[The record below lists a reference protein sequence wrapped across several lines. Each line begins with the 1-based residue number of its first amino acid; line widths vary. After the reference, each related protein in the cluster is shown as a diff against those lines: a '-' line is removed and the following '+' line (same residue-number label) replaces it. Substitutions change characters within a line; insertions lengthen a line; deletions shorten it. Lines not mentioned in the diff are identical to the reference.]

1 VLTVTGS
8 VDTFTAAARAASFGA
23 WSDEVRRA
31 LLPVMGAEALICYRL
46 EDREHA
52 RRLRAGAGAI
62 LSGDV
67 LELLLGLPIAASVP
81 VDSLTCR
88 ERTALDRAS
97 RSAVSVRGGRVTRHA
112 VAPVAVELAL
122 VAAGNWR
129 YGLEAAGRF
138 APFCARAM
146 VLRRRPAAHRVVE
159 VQLQAGFYGVGVIV
173 ADEQSTEVLVE
184 PEPFQRLRFTAAGW
198 RFLEEVYRM
207 VR

>member
-1 VLTVTGS
+1 MTAS
-8 VDTFTAAARAASFGA
+8 ADTFRAAARAASSGA
-23 WSDEVRRA
+23 WTDEVRRA
-31 LLPVMGAEALICYRL
+31 LMPMMGAEVLICYRL
-46 EDREHA
+46 DDAEHA
-52 RRLRAGAGAI
+52 RRQQAGAGAI
-62 LSGDV
+62 LSADV
-67 LELLLGLPIAASVP
+67 LELLLDLPIAASVP

-88 ERTALDRAS
+88 ERTALDPAS
-97 RSAVSVRGGRVTRHA
+97 RGALSVCGGRVTRHA
-112 VAPVAVELAL
+112 VAPVTVELAL

-146 VLRRRPAAHRVVE
+146 VLRRRPTDVAD

-173 ADEQSTEVLVE
+173 AEEQSTEVLVE